1 MPVAI
6 SKTISIK
13 DKDGKISIL
22 TETDQIAESTDI
34 SAKCD
39 SSRCASRHDGKT
51 VEIAWNIEEIKE
63 KAEALPDEFFRLLS
77 LIINPRS
84 QEQKVFCSAGCVRD
98 FLQYDYVA
106 PLSPREEA
114 VLQATNQQAELA
126 KHRPKTN
133 IIQFP
138 TKPIVE
144 VVPPPV
150 VADTPID
157 ILAEKPGPE
166 GVSSHGCPVGSEG
179 VEGPAGV
186 PAEPVSIT
194 DEPEKQGL
202 EHPYRPDHDPDLGP
216 FFGSRE
222 GA

>member
-1 MPVAI
+1 MPVTI
-6 SKTISIK
+6 SRTVSIK
-13 DKDGKISIL
+13 DKDGNISIL

-51 VEIAWNIEEIKE
+51 SEVAWNIEEVKE
-63 KAEALPDEFFRLLS
+63 KPDALPDSFFRLLS
-77 LIINPRS
+77 LIVNPRS

-114 VLQATNQQAELA
+114 VLQANNAQAELA

-133 IIQFP
+133 
-138 TKPIVE
+138 
-144 VVPPPV
+144 VVPFPGNPNIKIEAPPAPTSV
-150 VADTPID
+150 EVADTPID
-157 ILAEKPGPE
+157 IITEKPGPE
-166 GVSSHGCPVGSEG
+166 GVSGHSCASGCPVGAEG
-179 VEGPAGV
+179 VEGPEGV
-186 PAEPVSIT
+186 SAEEPKPFSVEVAPLDPVETPVFI
-194 DEPEKQGL
+194 P
-202 EHPYRPDHDPDLGP
+202 
-216 FFGSRE
+216 RE

>member
-1 MPVAI
+1 MPV
-6 SKTISIK
+6 TINRTLSIK
-13 DKDGKISIL
+13 DKDGNISIL

-39 SSRCASRHDGKT
+39 SSRCASRHAGKP
-51 VEIAWNIEEIKE
+51 VEIAWNIEEVKE
-63 KAEALPDEFFRLLS
+63 KPDALPDSFFRLLS
-77 LIINPRS
+77 LVINPRS

-133 IIQFP
+133 VIQFP
-138 TKPIVE
+138 TKPAVE
-144 VVPPPV
+144 VVAPPV
-150 VADTPID
+150 SADTLTDIID
-157 ILAEKPGPE
+157 QPVVPGPE
-166 GVSSHGCPVGSEG
+166 GVEEPI
-179 VEGPAGV
+179 
-186 PAEPVSIT
+186 AEPVSIT

-202 EHPYRPDHDPDLGP
+202 EHPYRLEHDPNLGP
-216 FFGSRE
+216 FFESRE